1 MNKNYIVTNLI
12 DEMKERMPHG
22 QNLANYLA
30 DTLCMGK
37 ESVYRRLRGEVAF
50 TFDEI
55 AMISCN
61 FGISI
66 DQIIGNHLPNRAT
79 FDVNLLLSPDLFKSY
94 NEII

>member
-37 ESVYRRLRGEVAF
+37 SPF
-50 TFDEI
+50 TAGCAEK
-55 AMISCN
+55 SR
-61 FGISI
+61 S
-66 DQIIGNHLPNRAT
+66 
-79 FDVNLLLSPDLFKSY
+79 LSMR
-94 NEII
+94 